1 MYFVAILI
9 GLSIERWTSLA
20 SQLRSYALLGKYI
33 EVMTSWLKTRSWP
46 VWVGLLILLLPITL
60 AVAFFY
66 MIFTAFFSGLLGLV
80 FAVFVLFYCLGS
92 FPSAAHSEG
101 MENIVVQANRNI
113 FSVLFWFMV
122 CGPAGAV
129 LYRVNSL
136 LVSNNALAELFQLIL
151 EWVPVRLE
159 AVSYAIVSHFKNVMT
174 CVMKYLFNG
183 LNDNEQLL
191 IESAAASIDANV
203 DNAIHDTLKLIDR
216 SLLAWLTLIAIVVL
230 F

>member
-20 SQLRSYALLGKYI
+20 SQLRSYALLEKYI

-66 MIFTAFFSGLLGLV
+66 VVFTSAFSGLLGLV

-101 MENIVVQANRNI
+101 VENIVVQAHRNI

-136 LVSNNALAELFQLIL
+136 LVPNYSLAELFQLIL
-151 EWVPVRLE
+151 EWVPARLE
-159 AVSYAIVSHFKNVMT
+159 AVSYAIVSHFKSVMA
-174 CVMKYLFNG
+174 CVMKYLFSG

-203 DNAIHDTLKLIDR
+203 DHVIHDTLKLIDR
-216 SLLAWLTLIAIVVL
+216 SLLAWLTLIVIIVL